1 MITGDERKLELFF
14 VLRVESLLLVVTGS
28 FSEEEEDD
36 DDLVEGLVDFVTLR
50 LLRLTCFGWG
60 LAWRDALPGKYG
72 RSLARVSGS
81 CISL

>member
-1 MITGDERKLELFF
+1 VITGDERKLELFF
-14 VLRVESLLLVVTGS
+14 VLRVEPLLLVATGS
-28 FSEEEEDD
+28 SSEEEDD